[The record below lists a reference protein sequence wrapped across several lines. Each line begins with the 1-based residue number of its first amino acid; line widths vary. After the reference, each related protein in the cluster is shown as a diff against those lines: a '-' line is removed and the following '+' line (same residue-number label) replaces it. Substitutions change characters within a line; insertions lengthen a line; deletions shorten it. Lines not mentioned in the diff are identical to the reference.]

1 MPKRKVD
8 DYYNN
13 IGISNEHY
21 DDEGTYWFTSDNG
34 KRIGIKK
41 GQNLEQAL
49 DDSGIPD
56 DGKDYSDVT
65 ASDIANQEDDSQD
78 DGDSWKP
85 YGQDDAKTDAFKQNQ
100 NQEDGDGEQANKR
113 EEASKWDEIKKEE
126 ITDETKKWS
135 YKFARSKYNTDKK
148 KPRELQEKQT
158 KYDKLKNFDYEIWD
172 ENNFESG
179 KDVYT
184 RDGMSKYKKAID
196 NKLGGNL
203 KFIDEE
209 IEEWL
214 TDENHHSL
222 NQAVNEL
229 KSGIKDGEI
238 EDWWDNSNEESKA
251 KVLGDISYWDNK
263 ERKEK
268 LNQSYDDS
276 VMQSHIRLMYAINKK
291 TEGEAYYGYGS
302 ATGRMSPAESWNQMY
317 LGGDVWTGAREI
329 DPELRSMIREFEG
342 LQWSELPVD
351 IQELWKQMGN
361 YRPSG
366 ESIATESQ
374 KLECPNCG
382 RNNGMWTLDD
392 GSGDD
397 FVCVWCNRG
406 TTIEKVT
413 ELNNLSQAEVFN
425 IVMEDEQNPKT
436 HDFWNAGESY
446 AKEWG
451 YEDWEDKYFEFGD
464 WIENGEHYGYLQ
476 TCKLCGMRHEAHKIG
491 EQREHLI
498 NKHGFSLNELEG
510 KIPTYESKTSNC
522 PFNPNGENHEF
533 IKDEN
538 SDVTCKHCGEEATD
552 YEVKLWGESKATES
566 EKLECPNCKEKGG
579 LFESTFAK
587 NGYLC
592 EYCDA
597 DITDEAIADWNDV
610 DWLDIDNLL
619 DAKESKAT
627 ELSPEAPCPKCGS
640 YKTILEG
647 KSSLGYGKRRQYVCT
662 NCYNVF
668 QSEHSP
674 KEIKAMYRDG
684 TSPYDRNRYWGESK
698 ATEDYDYEPKL
709 DCLNC
714 DGKGC
719 GDCHGTG
726 IYGESKA
733 TEQQFVKSSQVF
745 KNYNYPD
752 NDIFAEK
759 HLEDEH
765 GFKIVYG
772 ESKVGNTDW
781 SKVGAGFRDFE
792 YLNTKADILELI
804 REKES
809 LKTDREFLE
818 GSGDTREALG
828 EIDSDIAE
836 LKRELE
842 LRGNESK
849 YTIEDDFDESDQNDG
864 EIQEKYVRGYEN
876 DWKDKLD
883 AWDGRAVSDNF
894 TTVQPYDP
902 VNPKYEC
909 IYCGKEFSWD
919 DTFTHDGSH
928 GTLPSPYEDMGNT

>member
-1 MPKRKVD
+1 
-8 DYYNN
+8 
-13 IGISNEHY
+13 
-21 DDEGTYWFTSDNG
+21 
-34 KRIGIKK
+34 
-41 GQNLEQAL
+41 
-49 DDSGIPD
+49 
-56 DGKDYSDVT
+56 
-65 ASDIANQEDDSQD
+65 
-78 DGDSWKP
+78 
-85 YGQDDAKTDAFKQNQ
+85 
-100 NQEDGDGEQANKR
+100 
-113 EEASKWDEIKKEE
+113 
-126 ITDETKKWS
+126 
-135 YKFARSKYNTDKK
+135 
-148 KPRELQEKQT
+148 
-158 KYDKLKNFDYEIWD
+158 
-172 ENNFESG
+172 
-179 KDVYT
+179 
-184 RDGMSKYKKAID
+184 MS
-196 NKLGGNL
+196 
-203 KFIDEE
+203 
-209 IEEWL
+209 
-214 TDENHHSL
+214 
-222 NQAVNEL
+222 
-229 KSGIKDGEI
+229 
-238 EDWWDNSNEESKA
+238 
-251 KVLGDISYWDNK
+251 
-263 ERKEK
+263 
-268 LNQSYDDS
+268 
-276 VMQSHIRLMYAINKK
+276 
-291 TEGEAYYGYGS
+291 YYGYGS

-317 LGGDVWTGAREI
+317 LGGDIWTGAREI

-342 LQWSELPVD
+342 LQWSELPAD

-425 IVMEDEQNPKT
+425 IVMEDERNPKT
-436 HDFWNAGESY
+436 HDFWNAGESIATEDDDLDEY
-446 AKEWG
+446 GHNVNEDESSIWDLFKDNVPKSKEG
-451 YEDWEDKYFEFGD
+451 IDKSQPF
-464 WIENGEHYGYLQ
+464 
-476 TCKLCGMRHEAHKIG
+476 
-491 EQREHLI
+491 
-498 NKHGFSLNELEG
+498 
-510 KIPTYESKTSNC
+510 IPTRASDC
-522 PFNPNGENHEF
+522 PFNPDGRNHEF
-533 IKDEN
+533 IKDQN
-538 SDVTCKHCGEEATD
+538 SNVTCKHCGEEVTD
-552 YEVKLWGESKATES
+552 YEVKLWGEAYATEDYVGKCKRCGQTKELTS
-566 EKLECPNCKEKGG
+566 TAGTWRNALSDQQYPDGNIPSPTCEDCYYDIYGEPDFVEESVATEGSGCINCWGDGKVEMEDGTMEICSDCRGTGLENP
-579 LFESTFAK
+579 
-587 NGYLC
+587 Y
-592 EYCDA
+592 
-597 DITDEAIADWNDV
+597 EAM
-610 DWLDIDNLL
+610 
-619 DAKESKAT
+619 ESKAN
-627 ELSPEAPCPKCGS
+627 ELSPESQCPKCGS

-684 TSPYDRNRYWGESK
+684 TNPYDRNRYWGESK
-698 ATEDYDYEPKL
+698 ATEVSASDDLKL
-709 DCLNC
+709 QCPAC
-714 DGKGC
+714 DFKEFIGSWLANWTIKPNQIG
-719 GDCHGTG
+719 
-726 IYGESKA
+726 YESKA

-752 NDIFAEK
+752 GLTRNEITGLPLKSKQCKICGQELTIDNDIFAEK

-772 ESKVGNTDW
+772 ESKATENDYTKQCLSCGAWGKKSDMTYYDAERVTYEDSTTRNFPSGWVHNYHMADGQWYEDEGVDYGVRSEPIYESKVGNTDW

-883 AWDGRAVSDNF
+883 TWDGRAVSDNF

-909 IYCGKEFSWD
+909 IYCNKEFSWD

-928 GTLPSPYEDMGNT
+928 GTLPHPFED